1 MSPFC
6 WPSIQQDLA
15 LAREVA
21 ARKPEKKTSD
31 WDAVALAL
39 SEAFSTDEKVITLKA
54 RGCRER
60 MERLLLKYR
69 TENAKGF
76 KRYIDRGKS
85 ENVYPEQAFHIP
97 SFLALDSNC
106 GEID

>member
-1 MSPFC
+1 MSPFR

-21 ARKPEKKTSD
+21 ARKPEKTSD

-39 SEAFSTDEKVITLKA
+39 SQAFSTDENVIMLKA

-60 MERLLLKYR
+60 MERLLQKYR
-69 TENAKGF
+69 TEDAKGL
-76 KRYIDRGKS
+76 KRYM
-85 ENVYPEQAFHIP
+85 
-97 SFLALDSNC
+97 
-106 GEID
+106 

>member
-1 MSPFC
+1 MSPFR

-21 ARKPEKKTSD
+21 ARKPEKTSD
-31 WDAVALAL
+31 WNAVALAP
-39 SEAFSTDEKVITLKA
+39 SQAFSTDEKVVTLKA
-54 RGCRER
+54 RGCREK

-69 TENAKGF
+69 TEDAKGL

-85 ENVYPEQAFHIP
+85 EQSLRECI
-97 SFLALDSNC
+97 C
-106 GEID
+106 

>member
-1 MSPFC
+1 MTPFR
-6 WPSIQQDLA
+6 WPSIEQDLI

-21 ARKPEKKTSD
+21 ARKPEKPAD

-39 SEAFSTDEKVITLKA
+39 SEAFSTDEKVVVLKG

-69 TENAKGF
+69 SEDAKGL
-76 KRYIDRGKS
+76 KRYDFLINI
-85 ENVYPEQAFHIP
+85 NVYISWFICLLLSIQREAMWNDN
-97 SFLALDSNC
+97 A
-106 GEID
+106 G